1 MEMTLDEALKF
12 AKEKQERLVKNEES
26 PWNGIDL

>member
-12 AKEKQERLVKNEES
+12 AKEKHERLVKNEVS